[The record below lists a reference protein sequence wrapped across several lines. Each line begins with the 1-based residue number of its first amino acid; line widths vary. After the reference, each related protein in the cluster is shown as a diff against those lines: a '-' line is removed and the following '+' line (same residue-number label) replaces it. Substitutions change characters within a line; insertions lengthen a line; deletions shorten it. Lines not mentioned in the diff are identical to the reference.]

1 MSTKEIVWTDYFK
14 YRVELRGFNLSNI
27 EEVLRYSTERYYDTA
42 TDRLIVVGKDASVLI
57 VVPYEK
63 TTNIITPITV
73 HATNRQQINY
83 RIKSG
88 RYQDE

>member
-1 MSTKEIVWTDYFK
+1 MTDYFK
-14 YRVELRGFNLSNI
+14 YRVELRGFNLLNI
-27 EEVLRYSTERYYDTA
+27 EEILRYSTERYYDTT
-42 TDRLIVVGKDASVLI
+42 TDRLIVVGKDATVLI
-57 VVPYEK
+57 VIPHEISAN
-63 TTNIITPITV
+63 TITPITV